1 MRYFKADSNIKRQ
14 YFVTAAILLAVL
26 IPVYIVSY
34 NMTAE
39 NISAGI
45 QGNIDVT
52 MNMLDKEAES
62 LRKISM
68 NIAETDEYTV
78 LNKNITVDSPV
89 EYAAVNKFAKKYNQT
104 IDLSSIIGDCIIYFK
119 RSDVIVSKKL
129 TLCGEDFLN
138 IGDFLSFGGE
148 SFDDFIKNAAQEG
161 FSETWRY
168 CPDTFYCG
176 KKCDMLAVCVAAN
189 RNLSSNADAVIVG
202 LIDVNNLFSAMGM
215 DNFKSYAE
223 YKFTAYDGSTLMES
237 GLYESMKTKHIISY
251 DKTSAAIRLD
261 LKIRPQYYN
270 QRMKI
275 LFILFAV
282 YSMIIVAVG
291 VLIVFFLAKM
301 QNTKMHRLAL
311 AVEEF
316 TGIANVKNDY
326 DYISEVLKG
335 INSKNVYL
343 DSVVAKNVIYKLF
356 TMTLTDDEY
365 DIIRSKYPDLFGE
378 SIIMI
383 IKSENMLPE
392 IIELGAQQCGL
403 EIIAM
408 LKNYNGNIVVIIKAQ
423 NSGEYYAEAAKNI
436 SELVSRIKEKGIDM
450 YASVSGICKSI
461 EEIPEKYKEAH
472 NLLRHL
478 EYKNLILAVGD
489 RAEKSLALT
498 GMGDRLYE
506 LVMSGNEFEASRI
519 VYEQWYN
526 LSENFADNSLEQLFF
541 DQRRALITAAENTGY
556 SGEIVNYDSNKNIQE
571 TAFAVTECISKIC
584 AHIRTLRSEKKKYDE
599 IISYILEHYTEPFFG
614 MASVMAEFN
623 VSDKTVSSVVKQK
636 TGQSFLGYVENL
648 RIDRAKTLLE
658 NDGLKVADVAN
669 MCGYGTEGAFYKAFK
684 KKVNVSPGV
693 YRKSRTNRFIL
704 NNGEDVNEK

>member
-104 IDLSSIIGDCIIYFK
+104 IDLSSIIEDCIIYFK

-148 SFDDFIKNAAQEG
+148 SFDDFIKNAAQDG

-176 KKCDMLAVCVAAN
+176 KKCDMLAVCVAAS

-261 LKIRPQYYN
+261 LKIRPSYYN

-275 LFILFAV
+275 LYMLFAV

-383 IKSENMLPE
+383 IKSENMMPE
-392 IIELGAQQCGL
+392 MIELGAQQCGL
-403 EIIAM
+403 EIIAR
-408 LKNYNGNIVVIIKAQ
+408 LKNYTGNIVVIIKAQ

-436 SELVSRIKEKGIDM
+436 SELVSRIKEKRIDM

-478 EYKNLILAVGD
+478 EYKNLILAGGD

>member
-34 NMTAE
+34 NITVE

-52 MNMLDKEAES
+52 MNMLDKETES

-68 NIAETDEYTV
+68 NIIDTDEYTA
-78 LNKNITVDSPV
+78 LNKNITIDSPV

-104 IDLSSIIGDCIIYFK
+104 IDLSSIIEDSIIYFK

-129 TLCGEDFLN
+129 TLCGEDFLSVN
-138 IGDFLSFGGE
+138 DFISFGGE
-148 SFDDFIKNAAQEG
+148 DFYSFLDKASKEG

-168 CPDTFYCG
+168 CPDMLYCG
-176 KKCDMLAVCVAAN
+176 KKADMLAVCVAAS
-189 RNLSSNADAVIVG
+189 RNLSSNADAVIIG
-202 LIDVNNLFSAMGM
+202 LIDVNNLFAAMGM
-215 DNFKSYAE
+215 DNFKSYVE
-223 YKFTAYDGSTLMES
+223 YKFTAYDNSTLMES
-237 GLYESMKTKHIISY
+237 EHYDLQKSKHIISY
-251 DKTSAAIRLD
+251 DKTSAAVRLN
-261 LKIRPQYYN
+261 LKVKPSYYN
-270 QRMKI
+270 KRMR
-275 LFILFAV
+275 LLYILFAV
-282 YSMIIVAVG
+282 YSMIIVGVG

-301 QNTKMHRLAL
+301 QSSKMHSLAL

-335 INSKNVYL
+335 INRQNLYL

-365 DIIRSKYPDLFGE
+365 DIIKSKYPDLFGE

-383 IKSENMLPE
+383 IKSTNMMPE
-392 IIELGAQQCGL
+392 IIELGAKQYDL
-403 EIIAM
+403 EIITM

-423 NSGEYYAEAAKNI
+423 NKSEYYAEATGKI

-450 YASVSGICKSI
+450 YVSVSGICESI
-461 EEIPEKYKEAH
+461 EKIPEKYKEAH

-478 EYKNLILAVGD
+478 EYKNIILADED
-489 RAEKSLALT
+489 RAEKTLALT
-498 GMGDRLYE
+498 GADEKLYE
-506 LVMSGNEFEASRI
+506 LIMAGNEFEASRI

-541 DQRRALITAAENTGY
+541 DQRRALLTAAENTGY
-556 SGEIVNYDSNKNIQE
+556 KGEIVNYDSNKNIQE
-571 TAFAVTECISKIC
+571 TAFAVTDCIDKLC
-584 AHIRTLRSEKKKYDE
+584 AHIRSLRSEKKKYDE
-599 IISYILEHYTEPFFG
+599 IINYILAHYTEIDFG
-614 MASVMAEFN
+614 MTSVTSNFN

-636 TGQSFLGYVENL
+636 TGQSFLTYVENL
-648 RIDRAKTLLE
+648 RIDRAKELLE
-658 NDGLKVADVAN
+658 NDALKVADVAN

-693 YRKSRTNRFIL
+693 YRKSRTSKFIF
-704 NNGEDVNEK
+704 GDEEDGCEK